1 MSKIL
6 YEKLENKIDLI
17 PVKRQHYFYELPKK
31 LLSTGN
37 TKTIKGMKKGVLT
50 GILHMLP
57 DEQVKDFLN
66 DASIPTVCPTAK
78 IAGCFKDCLVFAGRG
93 TMSPVFYSR
102 LRKTLFYLQ
111 YKKEFIDLLDKEI
124 SRLLRKAE
132 RENLE
137 LAIRINGTSDIPVLK
152 ECKEIL
158 LKYSKVKFYDY
169 TKNPKSIKKLHSLS
183 NEIKNYHLT
192 FSYTKEPL
200 FQPLIEKAVEYSP
213 NIAIVFQN
221 EEQVNYLIENK
232 KKLKLFDRVYNI
244 INGDKTD
251 LRYKD
256 KNNSIV
262 ALRYK
267 KPKIKGKLQN
277 QPIKKNFVVDINR
290 LPNNLTII

>member
-1 MSKIL
+1 MNKII

-17 PVKRQHYFYELPKK
+17 PVERQHYFYKFPKQ
-31 LLSTGN
+31 LFTIGN

-57 DEQVKDFLN
+57 DEQVKDFLE
-66 DASIPTVCPTAK
+66 DDTIPTVCPTAK
-78 IAGCFKDCLVFAGRG
+78 IAGCYKDCLVFAGRG

-111 YKKEFIDLLDKEI
+111 YKNEFIKLVDKGI
-124 SRLLRKAE
+124 ATLLRKAE

-152 ECKEIL
+152 ELKEIL
-158 LKYSKVKFYDY
+158 LKYPNVKFYDY

-183 NEIKNYHLT
+183 NEITNYHLT

-200 FQPLIEKAVEYSP
+200 FEPLIETATKYNS
-213 NIAIVFQN
+213 NIAIVFKN

-232 KKLKLFDRVYNI
+232 KKLKLFDKVYNI

-267 KPKIKGKLQN
+267 KPKIKGKLISE
-277 QPIKKNFVVDINR
+277 PIKKNFVVDLNQ
-290 LPNNLTII
+290 LPNNLTLI

>member
-1 MSKIL
+1 MNKIL

-17 PVKRQHYFYELPKK
+17 PVERQHYFYKFPKQ
-31 LLSTGN
+31 LFTTNN
-37 TKTIKGMKKGVLT
+37 TKIIKGMKKGVLT

-57 DEQVKDFLN
+57 DRQVKDFLK
-66 DASIPTVCPTAK
+66 DATIPTVCPTAK
-78 IAGCFKDCLVFAGRG
+78 IAGCFKDCLVFSGRG
-93 TMSPVFYSR
+93 NMSPVFYSR

-111 YKKEFIDLLDKEI
+111 YKKEFIKLVDKEI

-132 RENLE
+132 REGLE

-152 ECKEIL
+152 ELKEIL
-158 LKYSKVKFYDY
+158 LKYANVKFYDY

-183 NEIKNYHLT
+183 NEITNYHLT

-200 FQPLIEKAVEYSP
+200 FEPLIEKATKYNS

-221 EEQVNYLIENK
+221 EEQVNYLIDNK

-267 KPKIKGKLQN
+267 KPKINGKLQN
-277 QPIKKNFVVDINR
+277 QPIKKNFVVNLNQ
-290 LPNNLTII
+290 LPNNLTLI

>member
-1 MSKIL
+1 MNKIL
-6 YEKLENKIDLI
+6 YEKLENKMHLI
-17 PVKRQHYFYELPKK
+17 PDNRKHYFYKLPKQ
-31 LLSTGN
+31 LFTTNN
-37 TKTIKGMKKGVLT
+37 TKIIKGMKKGVLT

-57 DEQVKDFLN
+57 DTQVKDFLN
-66 DASIPTVCPTAK
+66 DESIPTVCATAK
-78 IAGCFKDCLVFAGRG
+78 IAGCFKDCLVFSGRG

-111 YKKEFIDLLDKEI
+111 YKNEFIKLVDKEI
-124 SRLLRKAE
+124 SRLLRKSK

-137 LAIRINGTSDIPVLK
+137 LAIRVNGTSDIPVLK
-152 ECKEIL
+152 ELKEIL
-158 LKYSKVKFYDY
+158 LKYPSVKFYDY

-200 FQPLIEKAVEYSP
+200 YEPLIEKATKYNS

-232 KKLKLFDRVYNI
+232 KKLKLFDKVYNI

-256 KNNSIV
+256 NNNSIV

-267 KPKIKGKLQN
+267 KPKINGKLQN
-277 QPIKKNFVVDINR
+277 QPIKKNFVVNLNQ
-290 LPNNLTII
+290 LPNNLTLI

>member
-1 MSKIL
+1 MNKII

-17 PVKRQHYFYELPKK
+17 PVKRQHYFYKLPKQ
-31 LLSTGN
+31 LFTTNN
-37 TKTIKGMKKGVLT
+37 TKIIKGMKKGVLT

-57 DEQVKDFLN
+57 DTQVKDFLN
-66 DASIPTVCPTAK
+66 DESIPTVCATAK
-78 IAGCFKDCLVFAGRG
+78 IAGCFKDCLVFSGRG

-111 YKKEFIDLLDKEI
+111 YKNEFIKLVDKEI
-124 SRLLRKAE
+124 SRLLRKSK

-137 LAIRINGTSDIPVLK
+137 LAIRVNGTSDIPVLK
-152 ECKEIL
+152 ELKEIL
-158 LKYSKVKFYDY
+158 LKYPSVKFYDY

-200 FQPLIEKAVEYSP
+200 YEPLIEKATKYNS

-232 KKLKLFDRVYNI
+232 KKLKLFDKVYNI

-256 KNNSIV
+256 NNNSIV

-267 KPKIKGKLQN
+267 KPKINGKLQN
-277 QPIKKNFVVDINR
+277 QPIKKNFVVNLNQ
-290 LPNNLTII
+290 LPNNLTLI

>member
-1 MSKIL
+1 MNKIL

-17 PVKRQHYFYELPKK
+17 PIERQHYFYELPNK
-31 LLSTGN
+31 LFTIGN

-57 DEQVKDFLN
+57 DEQVKDFLE
-66 DASIPTVCPTAK
+66 DETIPTVCPTAK
-78 IAGCFKDCLVFAGRG
+78 IAGCYKDCLVFSGRG
-93 TMSPVFYSR
+93 NMSPVFYSR

-111 YKKEFIDLLDKEI
+111 YKNEFIKLVDKEI
-124 SRLLRKAE
+124 SRLLRKAK

-152 ECKEIL
+152 ELKEIL
-158 LKYSKVKFYDY
+158 LKYLNVKFYDY
-169 TKNPKSIKKLHSLS
+169 TKNPKSIKKLYSLS

-192 FSYTKEPL
+192 FSYTKELL
-200 FQPLIEKAVEYSP
+200 FQPLIEKAVKYNP
-213 NIAIVFQN
+213 NVAIVFKN

-232 KKLKLFDRVYNI
+232 KKLKLFDKVYNI

-267 KPKIKGKLQN
+267 KPKINGKLQN
-277 QPIKKNFVVDINR
+277 QPIKKNFVVDLNQ
-290 LPNNLTII
+290 LPNNLTLI

>member
-1 MSKIL
+1 MNKII

-17 PVKRQHYFYELPKK
+17 PIERQHYFYELPNK
-31 LLSTGN
+31 LFTIGN

-57 DEQVKDFLN
+57 DTQVKDFLK

-78 IAGCFKDCLVFAGRG
+78 IAGCFKDCLVFSGRG

-111 YKKEFIDLLDKEI
+111 YKNEFIKLVDKEI

-132 RENLE
+132 RESLE

-152 ECKEIL
+152 ELKEIL
-158 LKYSKVKFYDY
+158 LKYPNVRFYDY
-169 TKNPKSIKKLHSLS
+169 TKSPKSIKKLHSLS

-200 FQPLIEKAVEYSP
+200 FEPLIETATKYNS
-213 NIAIVFQN
+213 NIAIVFKN

-267 KPKIKGKLQN
+267 KPKINGKLQN
-277 QPIKKNFVVDINR
+277 QPIKKNFVVDLNQ
-290 LPNNLTII
+290 LPNNLTLI